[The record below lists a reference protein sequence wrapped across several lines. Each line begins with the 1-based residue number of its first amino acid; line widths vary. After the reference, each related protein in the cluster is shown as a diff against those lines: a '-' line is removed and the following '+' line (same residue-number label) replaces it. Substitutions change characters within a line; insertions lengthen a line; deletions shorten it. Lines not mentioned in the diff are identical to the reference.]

1 MEFKDYEEEQY
12 MPNSANDE
20 EILIGHKQ
28 KTKSIYRVIK
38 DSNAHGTGFLCKF
51 PFGSKN
57 KLLPVLITNNHV
69 IDENYILDVGV
80 IIIKKD
86 NEEAHYLYFND
97 EKNYRRY
104 YTEKENDI
112 TIIEILHSDNLD
124 FDSFLEVDEN
134 YNKENQNDIYHN
146 QNAYVIHFPEMNT
159 AILTTGIIEFI
170 EGNEIF
176 HKCSTGK
183 GSSGCPILNSKNN
196 KVIGIHKGFT
206 NDFNSNIGTIIKY
219 AIQKFH
225 EEMVNKGNNYF
236 ENYFDGIEYIDII
249 YKVNEQEKI
258 LKIFGEKFVEINKNK
273 CNIIIN
279 YIEYGLCSHINVKD
293 YNYDNSGKF
302 RIKLYGVKNITSMCQ
317 MFHKCRNLLEV
328 PNISQMNTSKI
339 TNMNRLFEGCELL
352 ERLPNISNWNIE
364 NVTDIRGMFYNCKN
378 LKYISDISN
387 WNTSNVTTMREMFWS
402 CSNLKTSDL
411 PEVAKW
417 DTRKAD
423 DAKDIYD
430 GYSYLKSKHVGDFIA
445 SKFLKIPQMLNFKFG
460 K

>member
-1 MEFKDYEEEQY
+1 
-12 MPNSANDE
+12 
-20 EILIGHKQ
+20 
-28 KTKSIYRVIK
+28 
-38 DSNAHGTGFLCKF
+38 
-51 PFGSKN
+51 
-57 KLLPVLITNNHV
+57 
-69 IDENYILDVGV
+69 
-80 IIIKKD
+80 
-86 NEEAHYLYFND
+86 
-97 EKNYRRY
+97 
-104 YTEKENDI
+104 
-112 TIIEILHSDNLD
+112 
-124 FDSFLEVDEN
+124 
-134 YNKENQNDIYHN
+134 
-146 QNAYVIHFPEMNT
+146 
-159 AILTTGIIEFI
+159 
-170 EGNEIF
+170 
-176 HKCSTGK
+176 
-183 GSSGCPILNSKNN
+183 
-196 KVIGIHKGFT
+196 
-206 NDFNSNIGTIIKY
+206 
-219 AIQKFH
+219 
-225 EEMVNKGNNYF
+225 
-236 ENYFDGIEYIDII
+236 
-249 YKVNEQEKI
+249 
-258 LKIFGEKFVEINKNK
+258 
-273 CNIIIN
+273 
-279 YIEYGLCSHINVKD
+279 
-293 YNYDNSGKF
+293 
-302 RIKLYGVKNITSMCQ
+302 